1 MKFLIPLLVL
11 CAAFFVVSDAAPVP
25 PSGFK
30 LEAASAQWDDW
41 GSTFLSRMFT
51 PAATRDGTAAAH
63 DGTAASRDG
72 IKTLLG
78 TLLTKSTDNGE
89 TYVQSD
95 SDKKL
100 LGQTILKEIRKLFSS
115 GNTDPDDEV
124 SRSFFDGIDS
134 ILSVIE
140 KRLDE
145 GSAVSDN
152 EIMRTMFDAMDNML
166 SAKGRSADPSD
177 EITHSWING
186 FKTLFPFLIPNELN
200 RGVIQSSD
208 GKTKQALYMNFLSK
222 IQSDISDDE
231 AGRTA
236 INIAK
241 KILSVTRRNNPK
253 PNNEFAK
260 ALLDAAD
267 AWFSV
272 IGKVNENN
280 RPTDKEIT
288 NEVLSHFNNIFSG
301 WVKGVE
307 NRRIKSPDCAG
318 DSEAKTQQW
327 GAILGS
333 LATGVLKNYLD
344 G

>member
-11 CAAFFVVSDAAPVP
+11 CAAFFVVSDAAPVSP
-25 PSGFK
+25 AGFK

-41 GSTFLSRMFT
+41 GSTFLNRIFT
-51 PAATRDGTAAAH
+51 PAATRDGTAAA
-63 DGTAASRDG
+63 AAAARGG

-78 TLLTKSTDNGE
+78 TLLTKSTDDGE

-95 SDKKL
+95 GDKKL
-100 LGQTILKEIRKLFSS
+100 LQTILKEIRKFLSS

-124 SRSFFDGIDS
+124 SQSFFDGIDS
-134 ILSVIE
+134 ILSIIE

-145 GSAVSDN
+145 GPAVSDN
-152 EIMRTMFDAMDNML
+152 EIIRTIFDAMDNML
-166 SAKGRSADPSD
+166 SAVDRNTDPND
-177 EITHSWING
+177 EMTHSWING
-186 FKTLFPFLIPNELN
+186 FKTLFPFMIPNELN

-208 GKTKQALYMNFLSK
+208 GKTKQALLMNFLSK

-231 AGRTA
+231 FGRTA
-236 INIAK
+236 IDVAK
-241 KILSVTRRNNPK
+241 SILSVVHRNNPK
-253 PNNEFAK
+253 PSNELAK
-260 ALLDAAD
+260 ALLDATD

-272 IGKVNENN
+272 IGKINENN
-280 RPTDKEIT
+280 RPSDKEIT
-288 NEVLSHFNNIFSG
+288 NEVLSHFNNIISG

-307 NRRIKSPDCAG
+307 NRRIKSPDRTG
-318 DSEAKTQQW
+318 DSEAKTSQW

-333 LATGVLKNYLD
+333 LATSVLNKHLD